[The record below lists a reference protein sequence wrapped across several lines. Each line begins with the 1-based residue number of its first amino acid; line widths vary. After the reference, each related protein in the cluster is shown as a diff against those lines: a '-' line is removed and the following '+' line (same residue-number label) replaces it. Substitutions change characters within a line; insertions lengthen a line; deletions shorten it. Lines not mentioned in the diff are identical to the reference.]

1 MATSTQDL
9 IYNELC
15 LMRKD
20 FAQYVEKM
28 DKRVGA
34 LETFRDKLIGVFIAV
49 GVGVKYAWDYCK
61 ERIF

>member
-1 MATSTQDL
+1 MSNSIDL
-9 IYNELC
+9 IYNELV

-20 FAQYVEKM
+20 FAQYVDKM

-34 LETFRDKLIGVFIAV
+34 LEAWRDKLVGVFIAV
-49 GVGVKYAWDYCK
+49 GVALKYTWDYCK

>member
-1 MATSTQDL
+1 MSNSTQDL

-20 FAQYVEKM
+20 FQSYINKM

-34 LETFRDKLIGVFIAV
+34 LEAWKDKMVGVFIAI
-49 GVGVKYAWDYCK
+49 GVGVKYAWDYLK
-61 ERIF
+61 ERII